1 MNMKLKYYPDTI
13 SSPNFAS
20 IEEEIIKLWQEK
32 KTFEQSVE
40 RRYKDNCFV
49 FYDGPPFANGLP
61 HYGHLLTGFIKDAF
75 ARYQTVLQKRV
86 ERRFGWD
93 CHGLP
98 AEMGAEKELGISGRT
113 EIEKF
118 GIDKFNNHCR
128 TSVMK
133 FAYEWEKYVN
143 RQARWVD
150 FHNDYKTMDK
160 SFMESVMWAFKQLYD
175 KGLMYESVR
184 VVPYSWAC
192 ETPLSNFETRLD
204 NAYREKA
211 SKAVTVAFELLK
223 KPKQFKDNEQKCK
236 LLAWTTTPW
245 TLPSNLA
252 LAIGKDIKYCAVS
265 VHSSVSFQRVTL
277 ESRNKKE
284 LIPASSTGMTMG
296 GAASNQPNEIYIF
309 AASYL
314 EKFANHCTQNNIEY
328 AECNVELTAND
339 LEGLSYK
346 PLFDYFKNTKNAFHV
361 LIADYVTEED
371 GTGVVHTAPGFGEED
386 FNLCQIHDIPAICPI
401 DNGGKF
407 TAEITDFVGIHVF
420 DANDTIIK
428 KLKEQGNWFKTE
440 QYIHNYPHC
449 WRTDTPLIYR
459 TMPSWYVAVTKFK
472 NRMMELNKR
481 VNWIPNHI
489 RDGQFGK
496 WLEGARDWSI
506 SRNRFWGTPIP
517 VWKSDDARCPRV
529 DVYGSIAELEKDFNV
544 KVEDLH
550 RPFIDT
556 LTRPNPDDPTGKST
570 MRRVPDVFDCW
581 FESGSMPFAQVHY
594 PFENKE
600 WFENNFPADFITEYI
615 AQTRGWFYTLF
626 VLSTALFDR
635 EPFKNC
641 ICHGVVLDIKGQKL
655 SKRLNN
661 YADPMEVFD
670 QYGSDALRFLMLSG
684 SIVCGGN
691 LLLDKK
697 GNSIRD
703 VLRNVIKPIWNSY
716 HFFAMYANADGIKA
730 EICKDYKS
738 TIDRYMISKC
748 FEAVQKIQTSMN
760 NYNSQEACKA
770 LVDLFEVLK
779 NWYIRRSRER
789 FWKKDLDKDKVDAYN
804 VLYTVFHYTLKA
816 AAPLLPIITEA
827 VWQGLKYQETSSVHL
842 ADFPQL
848 ERFDSELINKM
859 DLVREI
865 CNSAL
870 SIRSTYNIRIRQP
883 LSSMTVYHKSSCDF
897 LEHEYQEMIKD
908 EVNIKELKIV
918 NELKEVAS
926 LELKLNFS
934 QFGKRMPDKIKNLIQ
949 YVKQEKW
956 RKIEETLSDVIPESP
971 HVIPVRDTGIQQ
983 ALPANEPETLRQ
995 DSESEHKMDSSV
1007 SYSNDTMSEINTSK
1021 ASGVI
1026 KNLILV
1032 GDESENYTIEKD
1044 EYELLLKAN
1053 SEFSSV
1059 FDNNRGIVI
1068 LDTALSDELILEG
1081 LARDVVRFIQET
1093 RKQADFHISDHI
1105 EVIIKTEDEK
1115 IKEAA
1120 NKWSE
1125 YIKEQTLSKKIA
1137 VNATIQMD
1145 DYYRSEYENSSIY
1158 IKKLA

>member
-1 MNMKLKYYPDTI
+1 MKLKHYPDTT
-13 SSPNFAS
+13 SSPNFPS
-20 IEEEIIKLWQEK
+20 LEKEIIKFWQENK
-32 KTFEQSVE
+32 VFEQSVKE
-40 RRYKDNCFV
+40 RSKDNCFV

-75 ARYQTVLQKRV
+75 ARYQTMLQKRV

-118 GIDKFNNHCR
+118 GIGKFNNHCR

-133 FAYEWEKYVN
+133 FASEWEKYVN

-150 FHNDYKTMDK
+150 FQSDYKTMDK

-175 KGLMYESVR
+175 KGLVYESVR

-204 NAYREKA
+204 NAYREKT
-211 SKAVTVAFELLK
+211 SKAVTVAFELLEN
-223 KPKQFKDNEQKCK
+223 PQQFKNATQKCK

-265 VHSSVSFQRVTL
+265 LVSFQRVTL
-277 ESRNKKE
+277 ESSEKE
-284 LIPASSTGMTMG
+284 SWIPVSSTEMTNSSTGITDSSAGMT
-296 GAASNQPNEIYIF
+296 ANKNEIYIF
-309 AASYL
+309 AESYL
-314 EKFANHCTQNNIEY
+314 EKFVHHCAQNNIQYEDRG
-328 AECNVELTAND
+328 VKLTAND
-339 LEGLSYK
+339 LAGLSYK
-346 PLFDYFKNTKNAFHV
+346 PLFDYFKDTKNAFRV
-361 LIADYVTEED
+361 FIADYATEGD
-371 GTGVVHTAPGFGEED
+371 GTGIVHTAPGFGEED
-386 FNLCQIHDIPAICPI
+386 FSLCQTHDIPAICPI
-401 DNGGKF
+401 DNSAKF
-407 TAEITDFVGIHVF
+407 TAEVGDLTGMHVF
-420 DANDTIIK
+420 DTNDVVIK

-459 TMPSWYVAVTKFK
+459 TMPSCYVAVTKFK
-472 NRMMELNKR
+472 HRMTELNKK
-481 VNWIPNHI
+481 VNWMPNHI

-496 WLEGARDWSI
+496 WLEGAHDWSI

-517 VWKSDDARCPRV
+517 VWQSDDAKYPRV
-529 DVYGSIAELEKDFNV
+529 DVYGSIEELERDFNV
-544 KVEDLH
+544 NVEDLH

-570 MRRVPDVFDCW
+570 MCRVPDVFDCW

-641 ICHGVVLDIKGQKL
+641 ICHGVVLDVKGQKL

-691 LLLDKK
+691 LLLDKE

-716 HFFAMYANADGIKA
+716 HFFTMYANADGIRA
-730 EICKDYKS
+730 EICKDYKN
-738 TIDRYMISKC
+738 TLDRYMISKC
-748 FEAVQKIQTSMN
+748 FEAIQRIQTAMN
-760 NYNSQEACKA
+760 NYNSQEACKI
-770 LVDLFEVLK
+770 LMDFFEVLN
-779 NWYIRRSRER
+779 NWYIRQSRER
-789 FWKKDLDKDKVDAYN
+789 FWKESLDQDKTDAYN
-804 VLYTVFHYTLKA
+804 VLYTVFYYMLRT
-816 AAPLLPIITEA
+816 AAPLLPLITETI
-827 VWQGLKYQETSSVHL
+827 WQGLKYEESSVHL
-842 ADFPQL
+842 ANFPAL
-848 ERFDSELINKM
+848 EKFDGALTTKM
-859 DLVREI
+859 DLVKEI
-865 CNSAL
+865 RNAAL
-870 SIRSTYNIRIRQP
+870 SIRNTYNIRVRQP
-883 LSSMTVYHKSSCDF
+883 LSSVTIYHKSSCDF
-897 LEHEYQEMIKD
+897 LTKEYQEIIKS
-908 EVNIKELKIV
+908 EVNVKELKIV
-918 NELKEVAS
+918 GELKEVAS
-926 LELKLNFS
+926 LELKLNFPLL
-934 QFGKRMPDKIKNLIQ
+934 GKRMPDKIKKLVQ
-949 YVKQEKW
+949 YVKQGKW
-956 RKIEETLSDVIPESP
+956 QQIE
-971 HVIPVRDTGIQQ
+971 
-983 ALPANEPETLRQ
+983 NEQ
-995 DSESEHKMDSSV
+995 
-1007 SYSNDTMSEINTSK
+1007 
-1021 ASGVI
+1021 
-1026 KNLILV
+1026 ILL
-1032 GDESENYTIEKD
+1032 GDQSENYIIEKD

-1059 FDNNRGIVI
+1059 FDNNKGIVI
-1068 LDTALSDELILEG
+1068 LNTTLSSELILEG
-1081 LARDVVRFIQET
+1081 LARDVVRLIQET
-1093 RKQADFHISDHI
+1093 RKQADFHISDRI
-1105 EVIIKTEDEK
+1105 KVIVKTEDEK
-1115 IKEAA
+1115 INEAID
-1120 NKWSE
+1120 KWSE
-1125 YIKEQTLSKKIA
+1125 YIKEQTLSLHIE
-1137 VNATIQMD
+1137 VNASAEVD
-1145 DYYRSEYENSSIY
+1145 NYYSSNYENIFVYVS
-1158 IKKLA
+1158 KVV

>member
-1 MNMKLKYYPDTI
+1 MNMKYYPDTS
-13 SSPNFAS
+13 SSPDFS
-20 IEEEIIKLWQEK
+20 LLEKEIIKFWQENK
-32 KTFEQSVE
+32 IFEQSVE
-40 RRYKDNCFV
+40 KRSKDHCFV

-75 ARYQTVLQKRV
+75 ARYQTMLQKRV

-98 AEMGAEKELGISGRT
+98 AEMGAEKELRISGRT

-118 GIDKFNNHCR
+118 GIEKFNNNCR

-133 FAYEWEKYVN
+133 FSSEWEKYVN

-175 KGLMYESVR
+175 KGLVYESIR

-204 NAYREKA
+204 NAYREKI
-211 SKAVTVAFELLK
+211 SKAVTVAFELLEN
-223 KPKQFKDNEQKCK
+223 PKQFKQKCR

-252 LAIGKDIKYCAVS
+252 LAVGEDIEYCMVL
-265 VHSSVSFQRVTL
+265 VNGEVC
-277 ESRNKKE
+277 
-284 LIPASSTGMTMG
+284 
-296 GAASNQPNEIYIF
+296 IF
-309 AASYL
+309 AESYL
-314 EKFANHCTQNNIEY
+314 EKFVSHCEQSNIQYEN
-328 AECNVELTAND
+328 CNTKLKASD
-339 LEGLSYK
+339 LAGLPYK
-346 PLFDYFKNTKNAFHV
+346 PLFDYFKDTKNAFRV
-361 LIADYVTEED
+361 FIADYVTGED

-386 FNLCQIHDIPAICPI
+386 FYLCQSHDIRAVCPI

-407 TAEITDFVGIHVF
+407 TAEVSDLTGVHVF
-420 DANDTIIK
+420 DANDTVIK
-428 KLKEQGNWFKTE
+428 KLKRQGSWFKTE

-472 NRMMELNKR
+472 SRMVELNKR

-517 VWKSDDARCPRV
+517 VWKSDDAKYPRV
-529 DVYGSIAELEKDFNV
+529 DVYGSIAELERDFNV
-544 KVEDLH
+544 KIDDLH

-556 LTRPNPDDPTGKST
+556 LTRPNPDDPTGKSV

-600 WFENNFPADFITEYI
+600 WFEKNFPADFITEYI

-626 VLSTALFDR
+626 VLSTALFDS

-641 ICHGVVLDIKGQKL
+641 ICHGVVLDVKGQKL

-670 QYGSDALRFLMLSG
+670 KYGSDALRFLMLSG

-691 LLLDKK
+691 LLLDKE
-697 GNSIRD
+697 GNLVRD
-703 VLRNVIKPIWNSY
+703 VLKNVIKPIWNSY
-716 HFFAMYANADGIKA
+716 HFFTMYANADGIKA
-730 EICKDYKS
+730 EICQDYQS

-748 FEAVQKIQTSMN
+748 FEAVEGIQASMN
-760 NYNSQEACKA
+760 NYNSQEACKI
-770 LVDLFEVLK
+770 LTDFFEVLN

-789 FWKKDLDKDKVDAYN
+789 FWKSDLDQDKTDAYN
-804 VLYTVFHYTLKA
+804 VLYTIFYYMLRA
-816 AAPLLPIITEA
+816 AAPLLPLITETI
-827 VWQGLKYQETSSVHL
+827 WQGLKYKETSVHL
-842 ADFPQL
+842 ADFPQSD
-848 ERFDSELINKM
+848 RYDSELIAKM

-870 SIRSTYNIRIRQP
+870 SIRNTFNIRIRQP
-883 LSSMTVYHKSSCDF
+883 LGSMTIYHRSSCDF
-897 LEHEYQEMIKD
+897 LENEYQEIIRD
-908 EVNIKELKIV
+908 EVNVKKLELV
-918 NELKEVAS
+918 NRLEDIAS
-926 LELKLNFS
+926 LELKLNFPLL
-934 QFGKRMPDKIKNLIQ
+934 GKKIADKIKKLVQ
-949 YVKQEKW
+949 YVKEEKW
-956 RKIEETLSDVIPESP
+956 KQIE
-971 HVIPVRDTGIQQ
+971 
-983 ALPANEPETLRQ
+983 NEQIFL
-995 DSESEHKMDSSV
+995 
-1007 SYSNDTMSEINTSK
+1007 
-1021 ASGVI
+1021 
-1026 KNLILV
+1026 
-1032 GDESENYTIEKD
+1032 GDETENYTIEKG

-1053 SEFSSV
+1053 SEYSSV
-1059 FDNNRGIVI
+1059 FDNNKGIVI
-1068 LDTALSDELILEG
+1068 LSTELDDELILEG
-1081 LARDVVRFIQET
+1081 LARDVVRLIQET
-1093 RKQADFHISDHI
+1093 RKQADFHISDRI
-1105 EVIIKTEDEK
+1105 RVIIKAEDEK
-1115 IKEAA
+1115 IKEAI
-1120 NKWSE
+1120 NTWVE
-1125 YIKEQTLSKKIA
+1125 YIKDQTLALSLDTNKEIEADFYSK
-1137 VNATIQMD
+1137 
-1145 DYYRSEYENSSIY
+1145 EYQGLTVG
-1158 IKKLA
+1158 IKLIKLQS

>member
-1 MNMKLKYYPDTI
+1 MKSKHYPDTT
-13 SSPNFAS
+13 SSPDFS
-20 IEEEIIKLWQEK
+20 SLEKEIIKFWQENK
-32 KTFEQSVE
+32 IFERSVE
-40 RRYKDNCFV
+40 ERSKDNCFV

-75 ARYQTVLQKRV
+75 ARYQTMLQKRV

-118 GIDKFNNHCR
+118 GIEKFNNHCR

-133 FAYEWEKYVN
+133 FSSEWEKYVN

-175 KGLMYESVR
+175 KGLVYESVR

-204 NAYREKA
+204 NAYREKT
-211 SKAVTVAFELLK
+211 SKAVTVAFELLEN
-223 KPKQFKDNEQKCK
+223 PQQFKQKCK

-252 LAIGKDIKYCAVS
+252 LAIGKDIEYCAVS
-265 VHSSVSFQRVTL
+265 VHSLVSFQRVTL
-277 ESRNKKE
+277 ESREKE
-284 LIPASSTGMTMG
+284 TWIPVSSTGMTEKS
-296 GAASNQPNEIYIF
+296 AKITSDRPNEIYIF
-309 AASYL
+309 AESYL
-314 EKFANHCTQNNIEY
+314 EKFISHLEQNNIPY
-328 AECNVELTAND
+328 KNCNMKLKADD
-339 LEGLSYK
+339 LVGLSYK
-346 PLFDYFKNTKNAFHV
+346 PLFDYFKDTKNAFRV
-361 LIADYVTEED
+361 FMADYVTAED

-386 FNLCQIHDIPAICPI
+386 FYLCQSHDIPAICPI

-407 TAEITDFVGIHVF
+407 TAEVLDLAGVHVF
-420 DANDTIIK
+420 DTNDTIIK

-472 NRMMELNKR
+472 SRMVELNKR
-481 VNWIPNHI
+481 VNWIPSHI

-496 WLEGARDWSI
+496 WLEGAHDWSI

-517 VWKSDDARCPRV
+517 VWKSDDARYPRV
-529 DVYGSIAELEKDFNV
+529 DVYGSIAELERDFNV
-544 KVEDLH
+544 KVDDLH

-556 LTRPNPDDPTGKST
+556 LTRPNPDDPTGKSV

-626 VLSTALFDR
+626 VLSTALFDS

-641 ICHGVVLDIKGQKL
+641 ICHGVVLDVKGQKL

-670 QYGSDALRFLMLSG
+670 KYGSDALRFLMLSG

-691 LLLDKK
+691 LLLDKE

-716 HFFAMYANADGIKA
+716 HFFTMYANADGIKA
-730 EICKDYKS
+730 EVCKDYQS

-748 FEAVQKIQTSMN
+748 FEAVEGIQASMN
-760 NYNSQEACKA
+760 NYNSQEACKI
-770 LVDLFEVLK
+770 LIDFFEVLN

-789 FWKKDLDKDKVDAYN
+789 FWKSDLDQGKTDAYN
-804 VLYTVFHYTLKA
+804 VLYTVFCYILRA
-816 AAPLLPIITEA
+816 AAPLLPLITETI
-827 VWQGLKYQETSSVHL
+827 WQGLKYQETSVHL

-848 ERFDSELINKM
+848 EKFDSELIAKM

-870 SIRSTYNIRIRQP
+870 SIRNTFNIRIRQP
-883 LSSMTVYHKSSCDF
+883 LGSMIIYHKSSCSF
-897 LEHEYQEMIKD
+897 LEGEPLSVIPEFSPVIQVADQCAADLNEYQEMIKD
-908 EVNIKELKIV
+908 EVNVKSLELV
-918 NELKEVAS
+918 NRLEGIAS
-926 LELKLNFS
+926 LELKLNFPLL
-934 QFGKRMPDKIKNLIQ
+934 GKKVPDKIKKLVQ
-949 YVKQEKW
+949 YVKEEKW
-956 RKIEETLSDVIPESP
+956 RQV
-971 HVIPVRDTGIQQ
+971 G
-983 ALPANEPETLRQ
+983 NEQIFL
-995 DSESEHKMDSSV
+995 
-1007 SYSNDTMSEINTSK
+1007 
-1021 ASGVI
+1021 
-1026 KNLILV
+1026 
-1032 GDESENYTIEKD
+1032 GDESENYIIEKG

-1053 SEFSSV
+1053 SEYSAV
-1059 FDNNRGIVI
+1059 FDNNKGVVI
-1068 LDTALSDELILEG
+1068 LNTELNDELILEG
-1081 LARDVVRFIQET
+1081 LARDVVRLIQET
-1093 RKQADFHISDHI
+1093 RKQADFHISDRI
-1105 EVIIKTEDEK
+1105 RVVIKTEDEK
-1115 IKEAA
+1115 IKEAV
-1120 NKWSE
+1120 NMWSE
-1125 YIKEQTLSKKIA
+1125 YIKEQTLALSLEINVEIETSFYSK
-1137 VNATIQMD
+1137 
-1145 DYYRSEYENSSIY
+1145 EYQDLIVG
-1158 IKKLA
+1158 IKLDC

>member
-1 MNMKLKYYPDTI
+1 MNMKYYPDTS
-13 SSPNFAS
+13 SSPDFS
-20 IEEEIIKLWQEK
+20 LLEKEIIKFWQENK
-32 KTFEQSVE
+32 IFEQSVE
-40 RRYKDNCFV
+40 KRSKDHCFV

-75 ARYQTVLQKRV
+75 ARYQTMLQKRV

-98 AEMGAEKELGISGRT
+98 AEMGAEKELRISGRT

-118 GIDKFNNHCR
+118 GIEKFNNHCR

-133 FAYEWEKYVN
+133 FSSEWEKYVN

-175 KGLMYESVR
+175 KGLVYESIR

-204 NAYREKA
+204 NAYREKI
-211 SKAVTVAFELLK
+211 SKAVTVAFELLEN
-223 KPKQFKDNEQKCK
+223 PKQFKQKCR

-252 LAIGKDIKYCAVS
+252 LAVGEDIEYCMVL
-265 VHSSVSFQRVTL
+265 VNGEVC
-277 ESRNKKE
+277 
-284 LIPASSTGMTMG
+284 
-296 GAASNQPNEIYIF
+296 IF
-309 AASYL
+309 AESYL
-314 EKFANHCTQNNIEY
+314 EKFVSHCEQSNIQYEN
-328 AECNVELTAND
+328 CNTKLKASD
-339 LEGLSYK
+339 LAGLSYK
-346 PLFDYFKNTKNAFHV
+346 PLFDYFKDTKNAFRV
-361 LIADYVTEED
+361 FIADYVTGED

-386 FNLCQIHDIPAICPI
+386 FYLCQSHDIRAVCPI

-407 TAEITDFVGIHVF
+407 TAEVSDLTGVHVF
-420 DANDTIIK
+420 DANDTVIK
-428 KLKEQGNWFKTE
+428 KLKRQGSWFKTE

-472 NRMMELNKR
+472 SRMVELNKR

-517 VWKSDDARCPRV
+517 VWKSDDAKYPRV
-529 DVYGSIAELEKDFNV
+529 DVYGSIAELERDFNV
-544 KVEDLH
+544 KIDDLH

-556 LTRPNPDDPTGKST
+556 LTRPNPDDPTGKSV

-600 WFENNFPADFITEYI
+600 WFEKNFPADFITEYI

-626 VLSTALFDR
+626 VLSTALFDS

-641 ICHGVVLDIKGQKL
+641 ICHGVVLDVKGQKL

-670 QYGSDALRFLMLSG
+670 KYGSDALRFLMLSG

-691 LLLDKK
+691 LLLDKE
-697 GNSIRD
+697 GNLVRD
-703 VLRNVIKPIWNSY
+703 VLKNVIKPIWNSY
-716 HFFAMYANADGIKA
+716 HFFTMYANADGIKA
-730 EICKDYKS
+730 EICQDYQS

-748 FEAVQKIQTSMN
+748 FEAVEGIQASMN
-760 NYNSQEACKA
+760 NYNSQEACKI
-770 LVDLFEVLK
+770 LTDFFEVLN

-789 FWKKDLDKDKVDAYN
+789 FWKSDLDQDKTDAYN
-804 VLYTVFHYTLKA
+804 VLYTVFYYMLRA
-816 AAPLLPIITEA
+816 AAPLLPLITETI
-827 VWQGLKYQETSSVHL
+827 WQGLKYKETSVHL
-842 ADFPQL
+842 ADFPQSD
-848 ERFDSELINKM
+848 RYDSELIAKM

-870 SIRSTYNIRIRQP
+870 SIRNTFNIRIRQP
-883 LSSMTVYHKSSCDF
+883 LGSMTIYHRSSCDF
-897 LEHEYQEMIKD
+897 LENEYQEIIRD
-908 EVNIKELKIV
+908 EVNVKKLELV
-918 NELKEVAS
+918 NRLEDIAS
-926 LELKLNFS
+926 LELKLNFPLL
-934 QFGKRMPDKIKNLIQ
+934 GKKIADKIKKLVQ
-949 YVKQEKW
+949 YVKEEKW
-956 RKIEETLSDVIPESP
+956 KQIE
-971 HVIPVRDTGIQQ
+971 
-983 ALPANEPETLRQ
+983 NEQIFL
-995 DSESEHKMDSSV
+995 
-1007 SYSNDTMSEINTSK
+1007 
-1021 ASGVI
+1021 
-1026 KNLILV
+1026 
-1032 GDESENYTIEKD
+1032 GDETEDYTIEKG

-1053 SEFSSV
+1053 SEYSSV
-1059 FDNNRGIVI
+1059 FDNNKGIVI
-1068 LDTALSDELILEG
+1068 LSTELDDELILEG
-1081 LARDVVRFIQET
+1081 LARDVVRLIQET
-1093 RKQADFHISDHI
+1093 RKQADFHISDRI
-1105 EVIIKTEDEK
+1105 RVIIKTEDEK
-1115 IKEAA
+1115 IKEAI
-1120 NKWSE
+1120 NTWVE
-1125 YIKEQTLSKKIA
+1125 YIKEQTLALSLDINKEIEADFYSK
-1137 VNATIQMD
+1137 
-1145 DYYRSEYENSSIY
+1145 EYQGLTVG
-1158 IKKLA
+1158 IKLIKLQS

>member
-1 MNMKLKYYPDTI
+1 MKSKHYPDTT
-13 SSPNFAS
+13 SSPDFS
-20 IEEEIIKLWQEK
+20 SLEKEIIKFWQESK
-32 KTFEQSVE
+32 IFERSVE
-40 RRYKDNCFV
+40 ERSKDNCFV

-75 ARYQTVLQKRV
+75 ARYQTMLQKRV

-118 GIDKFNNHCR
+118 GIEKFNNHCR

-133 FAYEWEKYVN
+133 FSSEWEKYVN

-160 SFMESVMWAFKQLYD
+160 SFMESVMWTFKQLYN
-175 KGLMYESVR
+175 KGLVYESVR

-204 NAYREKA
+204 NTYREKTR
-211 SKAVTVAFELLK
+211 KAVTVAFELLEN
-223 KPKQFKDNEQKCK
+223 PQQFKQKCK

-252 LAIGKDIKYCAVS
+252 LAIGKDIEYCAVS
-265 VHSSVSFQRVTL
+265 V
-277 ESRNKKE
+277 N
-284 LIPASSTGMTMG
+284 G
-296 GAASNQPNEIYIF
+296 EIHIF
-309 AASYL
+309 AESYL
-314 EKFANHCTQNNIEY
+314 EKFISHLEQNNIPYENCSIKLR
-328 AECNVELTAND
+328 ADD
-339 LEGLSYK
+339 LAGFSYK
-346 PLFDYFKNTKNAFHV
+346 PLFYYFKDTKNAFRV
-361 LIADYVTEED
+361 FIADYVTAED

-386 FNLCQIHDIPAICPI
+386 FYLCQSHNIPAICPI

-407 TAEITDFVGIHVF
+407 TAEVWDLAGVHVF
-420 DANDTIIK
+420 DTNDTIIK

-472 NRMMELNKR
+472 SKMVELNKR

-496 WLEGARDWSI
+496 WLEGAHDWSI

-517 VWKSDDARCPRV
+517 VWKSDDARYPRV
-529 DVYGSIAELEKDFNV
+529 DVYGSIAELERDFNV
-544 KVEDLH
+544 KVDDLH

-556 LTRPNPDDPTGKST
+556 LTRLNPDDPTGKSV

-600 WFENNFPADFITEYI
+600 WFESNFPADFITEYI

-626 VLSTALFDR
+626 VLSTALFDS

-641 ICHGVVLDIKGQKL
+641 ICHGVVLDVKGQKL

-670 QYGSDALRFLMLSG
+670 KYGSDALRFLMLSG

-691 LLLDKK
+691 LLLDKE

-716 HFFAMYANADGIKA
+716 HFFTIYANADGIKA
-730 EICKDYKS
+730 EVCKDYQS
-738 TIDRYMISKC
+738 TIDRHMISKC
-748 FEAVQKIQTSMN
+748 FEAVESIQTSMN
-760 NYNSQEACKA
+760 NYNSQEACKI
-770 LVDLFEVLK
+770 LIDFFEVLN

-789 FWKKDLDKDKVDAYN
+789 FWKSDLDQDKTDAYN
-804 VLYTVFHYTLKA
+804 VLYTVFYYVLRA
-816 AAPLLPIITEA
+816 AAPLLPLITETI
-827 VWQGLKYQETSSVHL
+827 WQGLKYKETSVHL
-842 ADFPQL
+842 ANFPQL
-848 ERFDSELINKM
+848 EKFNSELIAKM

-870 SIRSTYNIRIRQP
+870 SIRNTFNIRIRQP
-883 LSSMTVYHKSSCDF
+883 LGSMIIYHKSSCSF
-897 LEHEYQEMIKD
+897 LESEPLSVIPEFSPVTQVADTGIQCAADLNEYQEMIKD
-908 EVNIKELKIV
+908 EVNVKSVELV
-918 NELKEVAS
+918 NRLEGIAS
-926 LELKLNFS
+926 LELKLNFPLL
-934 QFGKRMPDKIKNLIQ
+934 GKKVPDKIKKLVQ
-949 YVKQEKW
+949 YVKEKKW
-956 RKIEETLSDVIPESP
+956 RQV
-971 HVIPVRDTGIQQ
+971 G
-983 ALPANEPETLRQ
+983 NERIFL
-995 DSESEHKMDSSV
+995 
-1007 SYSNDTMSEINTSK
+1007 
-1021 ASGVI
+1021 
-1026 KNLILV
+1026 
-1032 GDESENYTIEKD
+1032 GDESENYIMEKG

-1053 SEFSSV
+1053 SKYSSV
-1059 FDNNRGIVI
+1059 FDNNKGVVI
-1068 LDTALSDELILEG
+1068 LNTELNDELILEG
-1081 LARDVVRFIQET
+1081 LARDVVRLIQET
-1093 RKQADFHISDHI
+1093 RKQADFHISDRI
-1105 EVIIKTEDEK
+1105 RVVIKTEDEK
-1115 IKEAA
+1115 IKEAV
-1120 NKWSE
+1120 NMWSE
-1125 YIKEQTLSKKIA
+1125 YIKEQTLALSLEINVEIETSFYSK
-1137 VNATIQMD
+1137 
-1145 DYYRSEYENSSIY
+1145 EYQDLIVSI
-1158 IKKLA
+1158 KLDC

>member
-1 MNMKLKYYPDTI
+1 MNMKLKHYPDTT
-13 SSPNFAS
+13 SSPDFS
-20 IEEEIIKLWQEK
+20 SLEKEIIKFWQESK
-32 KTFEQSVE
+32 IFERSAE
-40 RRYKDNCFV
+40 KRSEDNCFV

-75 ARYQTVLQKRV
+75 ARYQTMLQKRV

-118 GIDKFNNHCR
+118 SIEKFNNHCR

-133 FAYEWEKYVN
+133 FSSEWEKYVN

-175 KGLMYESVR
+175 KGLVYESVR

-204 NAYREKA
+204 NAYREKT
-211 SKAVTVAFELLK
+211 SKAVTVAFELLEN
-223 KPKQFKDNEQKCK
+223 PQQFKQKCR

-252 LAIGKDIKYCAVS
+252 LAIGKDIEYCAVS
-265 VHSSVSFQRVTL
+265 VHSLVSFQRVTL
-277 ESRNKKE
+277 ESREKE
-284 LIPASSTGMTMG
+284 TWIQVSSTGMTEKSAGMI
-296 GAASNQPNEIYIF
+296 SDQPNEIYIF
-309 AASYL
+309 AESYL
-314 EKFANHCTQNNIEY
+314 EKFISHCEQNNIPYENY
-328 AECNVELTAND
+328 NVKLKADD
-339 LEGLSYK
+339 LVGLSYK
-346 PLFDYFKNTKNAFHV
+346 PLFAYFKDTKNAFRV
-361 LIADYVTEED
+361 FIADYVTAED

-386 FNLCQIHDIPAICPI
+386 FYLCQSHDIPAICPI

-407 TAEITDFVGIHVF
+407 TAEVSDLAGVHVF
-420 DANDTIIK
+420 DTNDTIIR

-472 NRMMELNKR
+472 ERMAELNKK

-496 WLEGARDWSI
+496 WLEGAHDWSI

-517 VWKSDDARCPRV
+517 VWKSDDARYPRV
-529 DVYGSIAELEKDFNV
+529 DVYGSIAELERDFNV
-544 KVEDLH
+544 KVDDLH

-556 LTRPNPDDPTGKST
+556 LTRPNPDDPTGKSV

-600 WFENNFPADFITEYI
+600 WFESNFPADFITEYI

-626 VLSTALFDR
+626 VLSTALFDS

-670 QYGSDALRFLMLSG
+670 KYGSDALRFLMLSG

-691 LLLDKK
+691 LLLDKE

-703 VLRNVIKPIWNSY
+703 VLRNIIKPIWNSY
-716 HFFAMYANADGIKA
+716 HFFTMYANADGIKA
-730 EICKDYKS
+730 EVCKDYQS

-748 FEAVQKIQTSMN
+748 FEAVESIQTSMN
-760 NYNSQEACKA
+760 NYNSQEACKI
-770 LVDLFEVLK
+770 LTDFFEVLN

-789 FWKKDLDKDKVDAYN
+789 FWKSDLDQDKTDAYN
-804 VLYTVFHYTLKA
+804 VLYTVFYYILRA
-816 AAPLLPIITEA
+816 AAPLLPLITETI
-827 VWQGLKYQETSSVHL
+827 WQGLKYKETSVHL

-848 ERFDSELINKM
+848 ERYDNELIAKM

-870 SIRSTYNIRIRQP
+870 SIRNTFNIRIRQP
-883 LSSMTVYHKSSCDF
+883 LGSMTIYHKSSCSF
-897 LEHEYQEMIKD
+897 LEGEPLSVIPEFSPIVPGFSPVIQVADTGIQCAADSNEYQEMIKD
-908 EVNIKELKIV
+908 EVNVKSLELV
-918 NELKEVAS
+918 NRLEGIAS
-926 LELKLNFS
+926 LELKLNFPLL
-934 QFGKRMPDKIKNLIQ
+934 GKKVPDKIKKLVQ
-949 YVKQEKW
+949 YVKEGRW
-956 RKIEETLSDVIPESP
+956 RQV
-971 HVIPVRDTGIQQ
+971 G
-983 ALPANEPETLRQ
+983 NERIFL
-995 DSESEHKMDSSV
+995 
-1007 SYSNDTMSEINTSK
+1007 
-1021 ASGVI
+1021 
-1026 KNLILV
+1026 
-1032 GDESENYTIEKD
+1032 GDESENYIIEKG

-1053 SEFSSV
+1053 SEYSAV
-1059 FDNNRGIVI
+1059 FDNNKGVVI
-1068 LDTALSDELILEG
+1068 LNTELNDELILEG
-1081 LARDVVRFIQET
+1081 LARDVVRLIQET
-1093 RKQADFHISDHI
+1093 RKQADFHISDKI
-1105 EVIIKTEDEK
+1105 RVVIKTEDEK
-1115 IKEAA
+1115 IKEAV
-1120 NKWSE
+1120 NMWSE
-1125 YIKEQTLSKKIA
+1125 YIKEQTLALSLEINVEIETSFYSK
-1137 VNATIQMD
+1137 
-1145 DYYRSEYENSSIY
+1145 EYQDLIVG
-1158 IKKLA
+1158 IKLDC

>member
-1 MNMKLKYYPDTI
+1 MNMKYYPDTS
-13 SSPNFAS
+13 SSPDFS
-20 IEEEIIKLWQEK
+20 LLEKEIIKFWQENK
-32 KTFEQSVE
+32 IFEQSVE
-40 RRYKDNCFV
+40 KRSKDHCFV

-75 ARYQTVLQKRV
+75 ARYQTMLQKRV

-98 AEMGAEKELGISGRT
+98 AEMGAEKELRISGRT

-118 GIDKFNNHCR
+118 GIEKFNNNCR

-133 FAYEWEKYVN
+133 FSSEWEKYVN

-175 KGLMYESVR
+175 KGLVYESIR

-204 NAYREKA
+204 NAYREKI
-211 SKAVTVAFELLK
+211 SKAVTVAFELLEN
-223 KPKQFKDNEQKCK
+223 PKQFKQKCR

-252 LAIGKDIKYCAVS
+252 LAVGEDIEYCMVL
-265 VHSSVSFQRVTL
+265 VNGEVC
-277 ESRNKKE
+277 
-284 LIPASSTGMTMG
+284 
-296 GAASNQPNEIYIF
+296 IF
-309 AASYL
+309 AESYL
-314 EKFANHCTQNNIEY
+314 EKFVSHCEQSNIQYEN
-328 AECNVELTAND
+328 CNTKLKASD
-339 LEGLSYK
+339 LAGLPYK
-346 PLFDYFKNTKNAFHV
+346 PLFDYFKDTKNAFRV
-361 LIADYVTEED
+361 FIADYVTGED

-386 FNLCQIHDIPAICPI
+386 FYLCQSHDIRAVCPI

-407 TAEITDFVGIHVF
+407 TAEVSDLTGVHVF
-420 DANDTIIK
+420 DANDTVIK
-428 KLKEQGNWFKTE
+428 KLKRRGSWFKTE

-472 NRMMELNKR
+472 SRMVELNKR

-517 VWKSDDARCPRV
+517 VWKSDDAKYPRV
-529 DVYGSIAELEKDFNV
+529 DVYGSIAELERDFNV
-544 KVEDLH
+544 KIDDLH

-556 LTRPNPDDPTGKST
+556 LTRPNPDDPTGKSV

-600 WFENNFPADFITEYI
+600 WFEKNFPADFITEYI

-626 VLSTALFDR
+626 VLSTALFDS

-641 ICHGVVLDIKGQKL
+641 ICHGVVLDVKGQKL

-670 QYGSDALRFLMLSG
+670 KYGSDALRFLMLSG

-691 LLLDKK
+691 LLLDKE
-697 GNSIRD
+697 GNLVRD
-703 VLRNVIKPIWNSY
+703 VLKNVIKPIWNSY
-716 HFFAMYANADGIKA
+716 HFFTMYANADGIKA
-730 EICKDYKS
+730 EICQDYQS

-748 FEAVQKIQTSMN
+748 FEAVEGIQASMN
-760 NYNSQEACKA
+760 NYNSQEACKI
-770 LVDLFEVLK
+770 LTDFFEVLN

-789 FWKKDLDKDKVDAYN
+789 FWKSDLDQDKTDAYN
-804 VLYTVFHYTLKA
+804 VLYTVFYYMLRA
-816 AAPLLPIITEA
+816 AAPLLPLITETI
-827 VWQGLKYQETSSVHL
+827 WQGLKYKETSVHL
-842 ADFPQL
+842 ADFPQSD
-848 ERFDSELINKM
+848 RYDSELIAKM

-870 SIRSTYNIRIRQP
+870 SIRNTFNIRIRQP
-883 LSSMTVYHKSSCDF
+883 LGSMTIYHRSSCDF
-897 LEHEYQEMIKD
+897 LKNEYQEIIRD
-908 EVNIKELKIV
+908 EVNVKKLELV
-918 NELKEVAS
+918 NRLEDIAS
-926 LELKLNFS
+926 LELKLNFPLL
-934 QFGKRMPDKIKNLIQ
+934 GKKIADKIKKLVQ
-949 YVKQEKW
+949 YVKEEKW
-956 RKIEETLSDVIPESP
+956 KQIE
-971 HVIPVRDTGIQQ
+971 
-983 ALPANEPETLRQ
+983 NEQIFL
-995 DSESEHKMDSSV
+995 
-1007 SYSNDTMSEINTSK
+1007 
-1021 ASGVI
+1021 
-1026 KNLILV
+1026 
-1032 GDESENYTIEKD
+1032 GDETENYTIEKG

-1053 SEFSSV
+1053 SEYSSV
-1059 FDNNRGIVI
+1059 FDNNKGIVI
-1068 LDTALSDELILEG
+1068 LSTELDDELILEG
-1081 LARDVVRFIQET
+1081 LARDVVRLIQET
-1093 RKQADFHISDHI
+1093 RKQADFHISDRI
-1105 EVIIKTEDEK
+1105 RVIIKAEDEK
-1115 IKEAA
+1115 IKEAI
-1120 NKWSE
+1120 NTWVE
-1125 YIKEQTLSKKIA
+1125 YIKDQTLALSLDTNKEIEADFYSK
-1137 VNATIQMD
+1137 
-1145 DYYRSEYENSSIY
+1145 EYQGLTVG
-1158 IKKLA
+1158 IKLIKLQS

>member
-1 MNMKLKYYPDTI
+1 MKLKHYPDTT
-13 SSPNFAS
+13 SSPDFS
-20 IEEEIIKLWQEK
+20 SLEKEIIKFWQESK
-32 KTFEQSVE
+32 IFERSAE
-40 RRYKDNCFV
+40 KRSEDNCFV

-75 ARYQTVLQKRV
+75 ARYQTMLQKRV

-118 GIDKFNNHCR
+118 SIEKFNNHCR

-133 FAYEWEKYVN
+133 FSSEWEKYVN

-175 KGLMYESVR
+175 KGLVYESVR

-204 NAYREKA
+204 NAYREKT
-211 SKAVTVAFELLK
+211 SKAVTVAFELLEN
-223 KPKQFKDNEQKCK
+223 PQQFKQKCR

-252 LAIGKDIKYCAVS
+252 LAIGKDIEYCAVS
-265 VHSSVSFQRVTL
+265 VHSLVSFQRVTL
-277 ESRNKKE
+277 ESREKE
-284 LIPASSTGMTMG
+284 TWIQVSSTGMTEKSAGMI
-296 GAASNQPNEIYIF
+296 SDQPNEIYIF
-309 AASYL
+309 AESYL
-314 EKFANHCTQNNIEY
+314 EKFISHCEQNNIPYENY
-328 AECNVELTAND
+328 NVKLKADD
-339 LEGLSYK
+339 LVGLSYK
-346 PLFDYFKNTKNAFHV
+346 PLFAYFKDTKNAFRV
-361 LIADYVTEED
+361 FIADYVTAED

-386 FNLCQIHDIPAICPI
+386 FYLCQSHDIPAICPI

-407 TAEITDFVGIHVF
+407 TAEVSDLAGVHVF
-420 DANDTIIK
+420 DTNDTIIR

-472 NRMMELNKR
+472 ERMAELNKK

-496 WLEGARDWSI
+496 WLEGAHDWSI

-517 VWKSDDARCPRV
+517 VWKSDDARYPRV
-529 DVYGSIAELEKDFNV
+529 DVYGSIAELERDFNV
-544 KVEDLH
+544 KVDDLH

-556 LTRPNPDDPTGKST
+556 LTRPNPDDPTGKSV

-600 WFENNFPADFITEYI
+600 WFESNFPADFITEYI

-626 VLSTALFDR
+626 VLSTALFDS

-670 QYGSDALRFLMLSG
+670 KYGSDALRFLMLSG

-691 LLLDKK
+691 LLLDKE

-703 VLRNVIKPIWNSY
+703 VLRNIIKPIWNSY
-716 HFFAMYANADGIKA
+716 HFFTMYANADGIKA
-730 EICKDYKS
+730 EVCKDYQS

-748 FEAVQKIQTSMN
+748 FEAVESIQTSMN
-760 NYNSQEACKA
+760 NYNSQEACKI
-770 LVDLFEVLK
+770 LTDFFEVLN

-789 FWKKDLDKDKVDAYN
+789 FWKSDLDQDKTDAYN
-804 VLYTVFHYTLKA
+804 VLYTVFYYILRA
-816 AAPLLPIITEA
+816 AAPLLPLITETI
-827 VWQGLKYQETSSVHL
+827 WQGLKYKETSVHL

-848 ERFDSELINKM
+848 ERYDNELIAKM

-870 SIRSTYNIRIRQP
+870 SIRNTFNIRIRQP
-883 LSSMTVYHKSSCDF
+883 LGSMTIYHKSSCSF
-897 LEHEYQEMIKD
+897 LEGEPLSVIPEFSPIVPGFSPVIQVADTGIQCAADSNEYQEMIKD
-908 EVNIKELKIV
+908 EVNVKSLELV
-918 NELKEVAS
+918 NRLEGIAS
-926 LELKLNFS
+926 LELKLNFPLL
-934 QFGKRMPDKIKNLIQ
+934 GKKVPDKIKKLVQ
-949 YVKQEKW
+949 YVKEGRW
-956 RKIEETLSDVIPESP
+956 RQV
-971 HVIPVRDTGIQQ
+971 G
-983 ALPANEPETLRQ
+983 NERIFL
-995 DSESEHKMDSSV
+995 
-1007 SYSNDTMSEINTSK
+1007 
-1021 ASGVI
+1021 
-1026 KNLILV
+1026 
-1032 GDESENYTIEKD
+1032 GDESENYIIEKG

-1053 SEFSSV
+1053 SEYSAV
-1059 FDNNRGIVI
+1059 FDNNKGVVI
-1068 LDTALSDELILEG
+1068 LNTELNDELILEG
-1081 LARDVVRFIQET
+1081 LARDVVRLIQET
-1093 RKQADFHISDHI
+1093 RKQADFHISDKI
-1105 EVIIKTEDEK
+1105 RVVIKTEDEK
-1115 IKEAA
+1115 IKEAV
-1120 NKWSE
+1120 NMWSE
-1125 YIKEQTLSKKIA
+1125 YIKEQTLALSLEINVEIETSFYSK
-1137 VNATIQMD
+1137 
-1145 DYYRSEYENSSIY
+1145 EYQDLIVG
-1158 IKKLA
+1158 IKLDC

>member
-1 MNMKLKYYPDTI
+1 MNMKHTS
-13 SSPNFAS
+13 SSPDFS
-20 IEEEIIKLWQEK
+20 SLEKEIIKFWQESK
-32 KTFEQSVE
+32 VFGQSVE
-40 RRYKDNCFV
+40 KRSRDNCFV

-75 ARYQTVLQKRV
+75 ARYQTMLQKRV

-118 GIDKFNNHCR
+118 GIEKFNNHCR

-133 FAYEWEKYVN
+133 FSSEWEKYVN

-175 KGLMYESVR
+175 KGLVYESVR

-204 NAYREKA
+204 NAYREKT
-211 SKAVTVAFELLK
+211 SKAVTVAFELLEN
-223 KPKQFKDNEQKCK
+223 PKQFKQKCK

-252 LAIGKDIKYCAVS
+252 LAIGKDIEYCAVL
-265 VHSSVSFQRVTL
+265 VNGEV
-277 ESRNKKE
+277 
-284 LIPASSTGMTMG
+284 
-296 GAASNQPNEIYIF
+296 YIF
-309 AASYL
+309 AKSYL
-314 EKFANHCTQNNIEY
+314 EKFIDHCTKSNIPYEN
-328 AECNVELTAND
+328 CNIKLKVSD
-339 LEGLSYK
+339 LAGLSYK
-346 PLFDYFKNTKNAFHV
+346 PLFDYFKDTKNAFRV
-361 LIADYVTEED
+361 FIADYVTAED

-386 FNLCQIHDIPAICPI
+386 FYLCQSHDIRAVCPI
-401 DNGGKF
+401 DNAGKF
-407 TAEITDFVGIHVF
+407 TAEVSDLAGVHVF
-420 DANDTIIK
+420 DANDTVIK
-428 KLKEQGNWFKTE
+428 KLKGQGSWFKTE

-449 WRTDTPLIYR
+449 WRTDTSLIYR

-472 NRMMELNKR
+472 SRMVELNKR
-481 VNWIPNHI
+481 VNWMPNHI

-496 WLEGARDWSI
+496 WLEGAHDWSI

-517 VWKSDDARCPRV
+517 VWKSDDVKYPRV
-529 DVYGSIAELEKDFNV
+529 DVYGSIAELERDFNV
-544 KVEDLH
+544 KIDDLH

-556 LTRPNPDDPTGKST
+556 LTRPNPDDPTGKSV

-626 VLSTALFDR
+626 VLSTALFDS

-641 ICHGVVLDIKGQKL
+641 ICHGVVLDVKGQKL

-670 QYGSDALRFLMLSG
+670 KYGSDALRFLMLSG

-691 LLLDKK
+691 LLLDKE

-703 VLRNVIKPIWNSY
+703 VLKNIIKPIWNSY
-716 HFFAMYANADGIKA
+716 HFFTMYANADGIKA
-730 EICKDYKS
+730 EVCKDYRS

-748 FEAVQKIQTSMN
+748 FEAVEGMQASMN
-760 NYNSQEACKA
+760 DYNSQEACKI
-770 LVDLFEVLK
+770 LTDFFEVLN

-789 FWKKDLDKDKVDAYN
+789 FWKSDLDQGKTDAYN
-804 VLYTVFHYTLKA
+804 VLYTVFYYILRA
-816 AAPLLPIITEA
+816 AAPLLPLITEA
-827 VWQGLKYQETSSVHL
+827 IWQGLKYEETSVHL

-848 ERFDSELINKM
+848 KRFDSQLIDKM

-870 SIRSTYNIRIRQP
+870 SIRNTFNIRIRQP
-883 LSSMTVYHKSSCDF
+883 LGSMTIYRRSSCDF
-897 LEHEYQEMIKD
+897 LENEYQEIIRD
-908 EVNIKELKIV
+908 EVNVKKLELV
-918 NELKEVAS
+918 NRLEDIAS
-926 LELKLNFS
+926 LELKLNFPLL
-934 QFGKRMPDKIKNLIQ
+934 GKKIADKIKKLVQ
-949 YVKQEKW
+949 YVKEEKW
-956 RKIEETLSDVIPESP
+956 KQIE
-971 HVIPVRDTGIQQ
+971 
-983 ALPANEPETLRQ
+983 NEQIFL
-995 DSESEHKMDSSV
+995 
-1007 SYSNDTMSEINTSK
+1007 
-1021 ASGVI
+1021 
-1026 KNLILV
+1026 
-1032 GDESENYTIEKD
+1032 GDETENYTIEKG

-1053 SEFSSV
+1053 SEYSSV
-1059 FDNNRGIVI
+1059 FDNNKGIVV
-1068 LDTALSDELILEG
+1068 LSTELNDELILEG
-1081 LARDVVRFIQET
+1081 LARDVVRLIQET
-1093 RKQADFHISDHI
+1093 RKQADFHISDRI
-1105 EVIIKTEDEK
+1105 GVIIKTEDEK
-1115 IKEAA
+1115 IKEAI
-1120 NKWSE
+1120 NTWVE
-1125 YIKEQTLSKKIA
+1125 YIKDQTLALSLDINKEIESDFYSK
-1137 VNATIQMD
+1137 
-1145 DYYRSEYENSSIY
+1145 EYQGLIVGISLNYGLTSKERRRNRG
-1158 IKKLA
+1158 L

>member
-1 MNMKLKYYPDTI
+1 MNMKYYPDTS
-13 SSPNFAS
+13 SSPDFS
-20 IEEEIIKLWQEK
+20 LLEKEIIKFWQENK
-32 KTFEQSVE
+32 IFEQSVE
-40 RRYKDNCFV
+40 KRSKGHCFV

-75 ARYQTVLQKRV
+75 ARYQTMLQKRV

-118 GIDKFNNHCR
+118 GIEKFNNHCR

-133 FAYEWEKYVN
+133 FSSEWEKYVN

-175 KGLMYESVR
+175 KGLVYESIR

-211 SKAVTVAFELLK
+211 SKAVTVAFELLEN
-223 KPKQFKDNEQKCK
+223 PKQFKQKCK

-252 LAIGKDIKYCAVS
+252 LAVGEDIEYCMVL
-265 VHSSVSFQRVTL
+265 VNGEVC
-277 ESRNKKE
+277 
-284 LIPASSTGMTMG
+284 
-296 GAASNQPNEIYIF
+296 IF
-309 AASYL
+309 AESYL
-314 EKFANHCTQNNIEY
+314 EKFVSHCEQSNIQYEN
-328 AECNVELTAND
+328 CNIKLKASD
-339 LEGLSYK
+339 LAGLPYR
-346 PLFDYFKNTKNAFHV
+346 PLFDYFKDTKNAFRV
-361 LIADYVTEED
+361 FIADYVTAED

-386 FNLCQIHDIPAICPI
+386 FYLCQSHDIRAVCPV
-401 DNGGKF
+401 DNAGKF
-407 TAEITDFVGIHVF
+407 TTEVSDLAGVHVF
-420 DANDTIIK
+420 DANDTVIK
-428 KLKEQGNWFKTE
+428 KLKRQGSWFKTE

-472 NRMMELNKR
+472 GRMTELNKR
-481 VNWIPNHI
+481 VNWMPNHI

-496 WLEGARDWSI
+496 WLEGAHDWSI

-517 VWKSDDARCPRV
+517 VWKSDDVKYPRV
-529 DVYGSIAELEKDFNV
+529 DVYGSIAELERDFNV
-544 KVEDLH
+544 KIDDLH

-556 LTRPNPDDPTGKST
+556 LIRPNPDDPTGKSV

-600 WFENNFPADFITEYI
+600 WFESNFPADFITEYI

-626 VLSTALFDR
+626 VLSTALFDS

-641 ICHGVVLDIKGQKL
+641 ICHGVVLDVKGQKL

-670 QYGSDALRFLMLSG
+670 KYGSDALRFLMLSG

-691 LLLDKK
+691 LLLDKE
-697 GNSIRD
+697 GNLVRD
-703 VLRNVIKPIWNSY
+703 VLKNVIKPIWNSY
-716 HFFAMYANADGIKA
+716 HFFTMYANADGIKA
-730 EICKDYKS
+730 EICQDYQS

-748 FEAVQKIQTSMN
+748 FEAVEGIQASMN
-760 NYNSQEACKA
+760 NYNSQEACKI
-770 LVDLFEVLK
+770 LTDFFEVLN

-789 FWKKDLDKDKVDAYN
+789 FWKSDLDQDKTDAYN
-804 VLYTVFHYTLKA
+804 VLYTIFYYMLRA
-816 AAPLLPIITEA
+816 AAPLLPLITETI
-827 VWQGLKYQETSSVHL
+827 WQRLRYEEISVHL
-842 ADFPQL
+842 ADFPQSD
-848 ERFDSELINKM
+848 RYNSQLIAKM

-870 SIRSTYNIRIRQP
+870 SIRNTFNMRIRQP
-883 LSSMTVYHKSSCDF
+883 LGSMTIYHQSFCSF
-897 LEHEYQEMIKD
+897 LEGEPFSVIPVRDTGIQCTADSNEYQEMIKD
-908 EVNIKELKIV
+908 EVNVKKLELV
-918 NELKEVAS
+918 NRLEDIAS
-926 LELKLNFS
+926 LELKLNFPLL
-934 QFGKRMPDKIKNLIQ
+934 GKKIPDKIKKLVQ
-949 YVKQEKW
+949 YVKEEKW
-956 RKIEETLSDVIPESP
+956 KQIE
-971 HVIPVRDTGIQQ
+971 
-983 ALPANEPETLRQ
+983 NEQIFL
-995 DSESEHKMDSSV
+995 
-1007 SYSNDTMSEINTSK
+1007 
-1021 ASGVI
+1021 
-1026 KNLILV
+1026 
-1032 GDESENYTIEKD
+1032 GDETENYTIEKG

-1053 SEFSSV
+1053 SEYSSV
-1059 FDNNRGIVI
+1059 FDNNKGIVI
-1068 LDTALSDELILEG
+1068 LSTELDDELILEG
-1081 LARDVVRFIQET
+1081 LARDVVRLIQET
-1093 RKQADFHISDHI
+1093 RKQADFHISDRI
-1105 EVIIKTEDEK
+1105 RVTIKTEDEK
-1115 IKEAA
+1115 IKEAITTW
-1120 NKWSE
+1120 NK
-1125 YIKEQTLSKKIA
+1125 YIKEQTLALSLDTNKEIEADFYFK
-1137 VNATIQMD
+1137 
-1145 DYYRSEYENSSIY
+1145 EYQGLTVSIKL
-1158 IKKLA
+1158 IKLQS

>member
-1 MNMKLKYYPDTI
+1 MKSKHYPDTT

-20 IEEEIIKLWQEK
+20 LEKEIIKFWQESK
-32 KTFEQSVE
+32 IFERSVE
-40 RRYKDNCFV
+40 ERSKDNCFV

-61 HYGHLLTGFIKDAF
+61 HYGHLLTSFIKDAF
-75 ARYQTVLQKRV
+75 ARYQTMLQKRV

-98 AEMGAEKELGISGRT
+98 AEMGTEKELRISGRT

-118 GIDKFNNHCR
+118 GIEKFNNHCR

-133 FAYEWEKYVN
+133 FSSEWEKYIN

-160 SFMESVMWAFKQLYD
+160 SFMESVMWAFKQLYN
-175 KGLMYESVR
+175 KGLVYESVR

-204 NAYREKA
+204 NAYREKT
-211 SKAVTVAFELLK
+211 SKAVTVAFELLEN
-223 KPKQFKDNEQKCK
+223 PKQFKQKCK

-252 LAIGKDIKYCAVS
+252 LTTGKDIEYCAVL
-265 VHSSVSFQRVTL
+265 V
-277 ESRNKKE
+277 N
-284 LIPASSTGMTMG
+284 G
-296 GAASNQPNEIYIF
+296 EIHIF
-309 AASYL
+309 AESYL
-314 EKFANHCTQNNIEY
+314 EKFIGHCEQNSIPYKNCNIKLK
-328 AECNVELTAND
+328 ADD
-339 LEGLSYK
+339 LAGLSYK
-346 PLFDYFKNTKNAFHV
+346 PLFDYFKDTKNAFRV
-361 LIADYVTEED
+361 FIAGYVTAED

-386 FNLCQIHDIPAICPI
+386 FYLCQSHDIPAICPI

-407 TAEITDFVGIHVF
+407 TAEVSDLAGVHVF
-420 DANDTIIK
+420 DTNDMIII

-472 NRMMELNKR
+472 ERMAELNKK

-496 WLEGARDWSI
+496 WLEGGHDWSI

-517 VWKSDDARCPRV
+517 VWKSDDVRYPRV
-529 DVYGSIAELEKDFNV
+529 DVYGSIAELERDFNV
-544 KVEDLH
+544 KVDDLH

-556 LTRPNPDDPTGKST
+556 LTRPNPDDPTGKSV

-626 VLSTALFDR
+626 VLSTALFDS

-670 QYGSDALRFLMLSG
+670 KYGSDALRFLMLSG

-691 LLLDKK
+691 LLLDKE

-716 HFFAMYANADGIKA
+716 HFFTMYANADGIKA
-730 EICKDYKS
+730 EVCKDYQS

-748 FEAVQKIQTSMN
+748 FEAVEGIQASMN
-760 NYNSQEACKA
+760 NYNSQEACKI
-770 LVDLFEVLK
+770 LIDFFEVLN

-789 FWKKDLDKDKVDAYN
+789 FWKSDLDQDKADAYN
-804 VLYTVFHYTLKA
+804 VLYTVFYYILRA
-816 AAPLLPIITEA
+816 AAPLLPLITETI
-827 VWQGLKYQETSSVHL
+827 WQGLKYKETSIHL
-842 ADFPQL
+842 ANFPQL
-848 ERFDSELINKM
+848 EKFDSELIAKM

-870 SIRSTYNIRIRQP
+870 SIRNTFNIRIRQP
-883 LSSMTVYHKSSCDF
+883 LGSMTIYHKFSCSF
-897 LEHEYQEMIKD
+897 LEGEPLSVIPGFSPVIQVTDTGIQCAADSNEYQEMIKD
-908 EVNIKELKIV
+908 EVNVKKLELV
-918 NELKEVAS
+918 NKLEGIAS
-926 LELKLNFS
+926 LELKLNFPLL
-934 QFGKRMPDKIKNLIQ
+934 GKEVPDKIKKLVQ
-949 YVKQEKW
+949 YVKEGRWKQVE
-956 RKIEETLSDVIPESP
+956 
-971 HVIPVRDTGIQQ
+971 
-983 ALPANEPETLRQ
+983 NERIFL
-995 DSESEHKMDSSV
+995 
-1007 SYSNDTMSEINTSK
+1007 
-1021 ASGVI
+1021 
-1026 KNLILV
+1026 
-1032 GDESENYTIEKD
+1032 GDESENYIIEKG

-1053 SEFSSV
+1053 SKYSSV
-1059 FDNNRGIVI
+1059 FDNNKGVVI
-1068 LDTALSDELILEG
+1068 LKTELNDELILEG
-1081 LARDVVRFIQET
+1081 LTRDVVRLIQET
-1093 RKQADFHISDHI
+1093 RKQADFHISDRI
-1105 EVIIKTEDEK
+1105 RVVIKTEDEK
-1115 IKEAA
+1115 IKEAV
-1120 NKWSE
+1120 NTWSE
-1125 YIKEQTLSKKIA
+1125 YIKEQTLALSLEIDVEIETSFYSK
-1137 VNATIQMD
+1137 
-1145 DYYRSEYENSSIY
+1145 EYQDLIVG
-1158 IKKLA
+1158 IKLNC